1 MGAGQVTLPEGVGLV
16 LPLRGEPG
24 DRRRREPRP
33 RTQEPLQRRTELAG
47 RKTMQIQ
54 QRLHLRQSAVWGNER
69 SARIPALLV
78 VR

>member
-1 MGAGQVTLPEGVGLV
+1 
-16 LPLRGEPG
+16 
-24 DRRRREPRP
+24 
-33 RTQEPLQRRTELAG
+33 
-47 RKTMQIQ
+47 MQIQ